1 MNRSRHVMAVQ
12 GVETQVVLLIVASLP
27 HLCVFDDSKFDKV
40 PQCHGQAAVLC
51 QREVHAGGETKN
63 L

>member
-1 MNRSRHVMAVQ
+1 MAVQ